1 MIKILK
7 LATSSVDKDVEATE
21 ALAVADR
28 NAKWATTLE
37 NLVHVS

>member
-21 ALAVADR
+21 AHTVADR